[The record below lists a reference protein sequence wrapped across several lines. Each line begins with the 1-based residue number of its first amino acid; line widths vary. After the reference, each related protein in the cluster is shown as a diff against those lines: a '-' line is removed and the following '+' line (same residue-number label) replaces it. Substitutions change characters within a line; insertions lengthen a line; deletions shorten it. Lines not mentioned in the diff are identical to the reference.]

1 MTGFETA
8 LLLVGCWTV
17 LRWCYVALTVIW
29 EIEQWRWSRDSAA
42 PAKSTPSAS

>member
-17 LRWCYVALTVIW
+17 LRWCYVALTVLW
-29 EIEQWRWSRDSAA
+29 EIEQWLNRDVAT
-42 PAKSTPSAS
+42 PARQIDA